1 MIAISI
7 GGMLGTGIFV
17 LPGIAATKTGASLWL
32 AYLIAAICILP
43 AAYSKSELA
52 TAMPSSGGTYVYIE
66 RAFGPLFGTI
76 SGIGLWLALVLKCA
90 FALVGIGAYVLVVLG
105 MDSAVI
111 TKTVALIFLAAVFL
125 LNIFGAKTLFSEIM
139 QTSISEESI
148 QPPLL
153 TNINLTENI
162 PVSIYEYSGLTP
174 N

>member
-1 MIAISI
+1 M
-7 GGMLGTGIFV
+7 
-17 LPGIAATKTGASLWL
+17 
-32 AYLIAAICILP
+32 P

-111 TKTVALIFLAAVFL
+111 TKTVALVFLSAVFL
-125 LNIFGAKTLFSEIM
+125 LNIVGAKKREVFSHMLFWW
-139 QTSISEESI
+139 
-148 QPPLL
+148 PLL
-153 TNINLTENI
+153 FLQAFSFLDYRRQIRQHPFLQNFKTTLLKPEDEWI
-162 PVSIYEYSGLTP
+162 
-174 N
+174 